1 MTTDVAPWKQRGV
14 HESTA
19 LLRLILRISEEFTGY
34 MGEQLTVNPTDL
46 AAMQHLIMDGP
57 MSPTQLARKLKL
69 STAAATV
76 VVDRLTKVGHV
87 TRAPHPSDRRGI
99 IIQPAEESVAKAMHT
114 LMPMIMGIDRVI
126 HDFSPEEQETITRYL
141 RNVVEVYR
149 GSLPPSTEPSG

>member
-1 MTTDVAPWKQRGV
+1 MTTDASPWKNRGV

-46 AAMQHLIMDGP
+46 AAMQHLIMNGP
-57 MSPTQLARKLKL
+57 MSPTQLAKKLKL

-87 TRAPHPSDRRGI
+87 TRSPHPSDRRGVI
-99 IIQPAEESVAKAMHT
+99 IHPAEESVARAMHT
-114 LMPMIMGIDRVI
+114 IMPMITGIDRVI
-126 HDFSPEEQETITRYL
+126 HEFTPEEQETITLYL
-141 RNVVEVYR
+141 RKVVEVYR
-149 GSLPPSTEPSG
+149 NSLPPGTESPG

>member
-1 MTTDVAPWKQRGV
+1 MTTDAAPWKKRGV

-99 IIQPAEESVAKAMHT
+99 VIQPAEASVARAMNT

-141 RNVVEVYR
+141 RKVVEVYR
-149 GSLPPSTEPSG
+149 SSLPPGSEPPG